1 MADERSESREVT
13 WRQLLPWTELFRA
26 FQVALDLNKLLL
38 AAAGIAVM
46 ALGWW
51 VLALI
56 FSIGEDKV
64 PPDWP
69 GAFQANNAQDWAE
82 FRKKRQ
88 HWNLMNEAVGLKP
101 DAQFEVKDVAETLDE
116 YNRFAD
122 VQGSADPR
130 QKFLQLVSDLE
141 KNKTITPEEA
151 RRYQAKAPQYA
162 RVGQVKPSGL
172 LYVGPWFEDRGPN
185 PYLLVTGQAGLPWEP
200 GYFWEWFTR
209 DQAPVMIEPLVK
221 FLRPILYFLS
231 PNNSFT
237 SASYFLC
244 VSLFTLITWSVFG
257 GAITRIAAVQ
267 LARGE
272 KIGAF
277 EALRFTLKRFLSYA
291 IAPLFVLGFCFVLT
305 VVMAVLYLIG
315 MIPVVGDFIS
325 GIIYPVY
332 FGLGLLMA
340 IALVGLVGWPLMAA
354 TISTEGTDSWEAVS
368 RSYSYVYQRPWHFIW
383 YSLLSIVYGGVCIF
397 FIGFMASFSV
407 YLAKWGMS
415 KAPFSQAAER
425 EPNFLFV
432 YAPTSFGWRELLL
445 EGTTV
450 RIPEGDP
457 RLEKYRERFNGADVV
472 QPRSARPIAAAG
484 SGTTSRWNRIDQ
496 ENYDVYLRTLA
507 WWNKGGAILTA
518 VWLYVIFLLMLGFGY
533 SFFWTSSTIIYLL
546 LRKSVDAA
554 EMDEVY
560 LEEDDYEPSFQPGPA
575 ATPAPATATTT
586 TPARSLPV
594 VEPRPAPAPAP
605 APMGPASTATS
616 IPAPAPLPAMEPP
629 KLEPPATEPPKPP
642 EGGNPP
648 V

>member
-1 MADERSESREVT
+1 MADERSEAREVT

-46 ALGWW
+46 AFGWW
-51 VLALI
+51 LLAVI
-56 FSIGEDKV
+56 FATGEDKT

-69 GAFQANNAQDWAE
+69 GAFRADSTQDWSE
-82 FRKKRQ
+82 FRKKRL
-88 HWNLMNEAVGLKP
+88 HWNLMNEAVGLQAN
-101 DAQFEVKDVAETLDE
+101 AQIEVKDVAETLDE
-116 YNRFAD
+116 YNRFAS
-122 VQGSADPR
+122 VQNSADPR
-130 QKFLQLVSDLE
+130 KAYLDLVSKYE
-141 KNKTITPEEA
+141 KENPKEFTAEIV

-172 LYVGPWFEDRGPN
+172 LYVGPWYEDRGPN

-200 GYFWEWFTR
+200 GYFWEWFSR

-231 PNNSFT
+231 PVNTFT
-237 SASYFLC
+237 SAMYFLC
-244 VSLFTLITWSVFG
+244 VSLFTLVTWSIFG

-272 KIGAF
+272 KIGIF

-291 IAPLFVLGFCFVLT
+291 IAPLFVLGFCFLLT
-305 VVMAVLYLIG
+305 VVMALLYLIG
-315 MIPVVGDFIS
+315 MIPVVGDFVS
-325 GIIYPVY
+325 GIIYPIY
-332 FGLGLLMA
+332 FGMGLLMA

-368 RSYSYVYQRPWHFIW
+368 RSYSYVYQRPWHFVW
-383 YSLLSIVYGGVCIF
+383 YSLVSIAYGAVCIF

-445 EGTTV
+445 EGTQV
-450 RIPEGDP
+450 RFPEGEA
-457 RLEKYRERFNGADVV
+457 RFEKDRERFQGADVV
-472 QPRSARPIAAAG
+472 QPRSARPIAVT
-484 SGTTSRWNRIDQ
+484 STGTTSRWNRIDQ
-496 ENYDVYLRTLA
+496 ENYNQYLRTLA

-518 VWLYVIFLLMLGFGY
+518 VWLFVIFLMMLGFGY

-575 ATPAPATATTT
+575 AMPASTATTA
-586 TPARSLPV
+586 TPGRSLPV

-605 APMGPASTATS
+605 SGQVTAPSPLQ
-616 IPAPAPLPAMEPP
+616 APEPP
-629 KLEPPATEPPKPP
+629 KLPEKLDAPATEPPKPP
-642 EGGNPP
+642 EGGSNPP